1 MLPLL
6 NSVWPPILQDI
17 PPEIEVGSMASR
29 VWLGRAEQ
37 LMLFLAYVLTF
48 LVVLVAVIVGKS
60 TTMFMISQVRY
71 LSQIHG

>member
-1 MLPLL
+1 
-6 NSVWPPILQDI
+6 
-17 PPEIEVGSMASR
+17 MASR

-60 TTMFMISQVRY
+60 TTMFMISQAR
-71 LSQIHG
+71 